1 MFCLG
6 IETSCDETA
15 LALLGEGQ
23 LLAQSLASQE
33 DMHALFGGVVPE
45 MASREHLRVLPL
57 LLEQI
62 QGQAGVSLQ
71 ELDLVAVARGP
82 GLLGSILVGL
92 GLAKGLA
99 LGQGS
104 RLIGV
109 DHLLAHLL
117 APGLEQDMQFP
128 VLGLLVS
135 GGHTQIYHIASPF
148 EYQVLGRTLD
158 DAAGEAFDK
167 TAKLL
172 NLPYPGGRHIDALAQ
187 LGSPRPGLFPA
198 PYLDND
204 NLDFSFSGLKTAVA
218 NFVRD
223 HPELAQ
229 ETLQVHPDPGD
240 MARQNPGLAEA
251 CASFNHS
258 VAKALQVKVQ
268 RALRGRPEIQGLVVA
283 GGVAANSWI
292 RAAMQDL
299 AQDRGLRLYLP
310 RPELCTDNAAM
321 IAYTGWLFAA
331 QGLEHGLDLEAVPRG
346 REIPWDYSFAC

>member
-1 MFCLG
+1 MLCLG

-15 LALLGEGQ
+15 LALLQEGR

-33 DMHALFGGVVPE
+33 SMHALFGGVVPE

-57 LLEQI
+57 LLQQVQE
-62 QGQAGVSLQ
+62 QAGVSVQ
-71 ELDLVAVARGP
+71 DLDLVAVARGP

-92 GLAKGLA
+92 GLAKGLSLA
-99 LGQGS
+99 QGC

-109 DHLLAHLL
+109 DHLLAHIL
-117 APGLEQDMQFP
+117 APGLEQEIAFP

-135 GGHTQIYHIASPF
+135 GGHTQIYRLDSPF
-148 EYQVLGRTLD
+148 EYHVLGRTLD

-187 LGSPRPGLFPA
+187 LGRPRQDLFPA
-198 PYLDND
+198 PYLDNP

-218 NFVRD
+218 NYIQD

-229 ETLQVHPDPGD
+229 DTLHMDPDPETL
-240 MARQNPGLAEA
+240 ARENPGLADA
-251 CASFNHS
+251 CASFNYS
-258 VAKALQVKVQ
+258 VAKALKIKVQ
-268 RALRGRPEIQGLVVA
+268 RALGSNPDIRGLVVA

-292 RAAMQDL
+292 RKAMQEL
-299 AQDRGLRLYLP
+299 ARDKELCLYLP
-310 RPELCTDNAAM
+310 SLGLCTDNAAM
-321 IAYTGWLFAA
+321 VAYTGWLYAA
-331 QGLEHGLDLEAVPRG
+331 RGLEHGLELEAVPRG
-346 REIPWDYSFAC
+346 RQIPWDYTLSS